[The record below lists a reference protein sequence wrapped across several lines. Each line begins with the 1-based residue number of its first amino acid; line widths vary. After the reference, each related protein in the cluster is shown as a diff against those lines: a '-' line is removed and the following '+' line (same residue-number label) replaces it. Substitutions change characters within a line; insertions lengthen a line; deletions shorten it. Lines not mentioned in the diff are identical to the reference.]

1 MVEQSDF
8 CRFIAV
14 AFHAVWLV
22 DDDEMLVLIEL
33 LDQMRLASG
42 EFFFWIILFV
52 KGQLNAV
59 TRLDQSLPMDGL
71 TVNQNVF
78 LGSEKVP
85 NLSWDEQLV
94 F

>member
-8 CRFIAV
+8 CRLIAV
-14 AFHAVWLV
+14 TFHAVWLV
-22 DDDEMLVLIEL
+22 DDNEMLVLIEL

-59 TRLDQSLPMDGL
+59 ARLDQVLPVDGFS
-71 TVNQNVF
+71 V
-78 LGSEKVP
+78 
-85 NLSWDEQLV
+85 D
-94 F
+94 

>member
-8 CRFIAV
+8 CRLIAV
-14 AFHAVWLV
+14 TFHAVWLV
-22 DDDEMLVLIEL
+22 DNNEMLVLIEL

-52 KGQLNAV
+52 KGQLDVV

-71 TVNQNVF
+71 TVN
-78 LGSEKVP
+78 
-85 NLSWDEQLV
+85 
-94 F
+94 

>member
-14 AFHAVWLV
+14 TFHAVWLV

-42 EFFFWIILFV
+42 EFFFWIFLFV

-59 TRLDQSLPMDGL
+59 ARLDQVLPVDGFS
-71 TVNQNVF
+71 V
-78 LGSEKVP
+78 
-85 NLSWDEQLV
+85 D
-94 F
+94 

>member
-8 CRFIAV
+8 CRLIAV

-52 KGQLNAV
+52 KGQLDVVA
-59 TRLDQSLPMDGL
+59 RLDQSLPMDGF

-78 LGSEKVP
+78 LGSEKVT
-85 NLSWDEQLV
+85 NLSWDEQLL

>member
-8 CRFIAV
+8 CRLIAV
-14 AFHAVWLV
+14 TFHAVWLV

-33 LDQMRLASG
+33 LDQMRLARG

-59 TRLDQSLPMDGL
+59 TRLDQSLPMD
-71 TVNQNVF
+71 VF
-78 LGSEKVP
+78 SV
-85 NLSWDEQLV
+85 D
-94 F
+94 

>member
-8 CRFIAV
+8 CRFV
-14 AFHAVWLV
+14 SVTFHALRLI
-22 DDDEMLVLIEL
+22 DDDEMLVLIKL

-42 EFFFWIILFV
+42 EFFFWIVFFV

-59 TRLDQSLPMDGL
+59 ARLDQVLPVDGFS
-71 TVNQNVF
+71 VDQNVF
-78 LGSEKVP
+78 LGSEKVT
-85 NLSWDEQLV
+85 NLSWDEQLL

>member
-8 CRFIAV
+8 CRLIAV
-14 AFHAVWLV
+14 TFHAVWLV

-52 KGQLNAV
+52 K
-59 TRLDQSLPMDGL
+59 S
-71 TVNQNVF
+71 
-78 LGSEKVP
+78 
-85 NLSWDEQLV
+85 
-94 F
+94 

>member
-1 MVEQSDF
+1 MVEQSDL
-8 CRFIAV
+8 CRFISV
-14 AFHAVWLV
+14 TFHAVWLV
-22 DDDEMLVLIEL
+22 DDDEMLVLVEL
-33 LDQMRLASG
+33 LDQMRLTSG

-71 TVNQNVF
+71 TVDQNVF
-78 LGSEKVP
+78 LGSEKVT
-85 NLSWDEQLV
+85 NLSWDEQLL